1 MQALGVDIG
10 GSGIKG
16 AVVDIQTGEFAVKR
30 LRIPTPSPATADA
43 VVDTVAQLVGEFGWK
58 GPLGV
63 GYPGVV
69 KESVVLTAANLDKSL
84 LGFDLGNALKAKTAL
99 PKVAILNDAD
109 AAGFAE
115 VRLGEGAG
123 VKGVVIMVTVGT
135 GIGVALFNNG
145 VLLPNLEIGHVEF
158 HGEDAESLLSEPSR
172 KKKKLSRKR
181 WNQRFD
187 KYLRYLEG
195 LFWPDL
201 FIVGGGGI
209 KKQDK
214 LESVF
219 TTRTPVKFARFKNQ
233 AGIIGAAIAASEN
246 MVIR

>member
-1 MQALGVDIG
+1 MQTLGVDIG

-16 AVVDIQTGEFAVKR
+16 AVVETSTGELVVKR
-30 LRIPTPSPATADA
+30 VRIPTPSPATAEA
-43 VVDTVAQLVGEFGWK
+43 VVDTVGLLFKEFSWK
-58 GPLGV
+58 GPVGL

-69 KESVVLTAANLDKSL
+69 KGTVVHTAANLDKSL
-84 LGFDLGNALKAKTAL
+84 VGFDLGGSIRKKTGIREIA
-99 PKVAILNDAD
+99 VLNDAD

-123 VKGVVIMVTVGT
+123 VKGVVMMITVGT

-145 VLLPNLEIGHVEF
+145 VLLPNLEIGHIEF
-158 HGEDAESLLSEPSR
+158 RGEDAEDQLSEPAR
-172 KKKKLSRKR
+172 KEKKLARKR

-195 LFWPDL
+195 LFWPDM

-209 KKQDK
+209 RKIDK

-219 TTRTPVKFARFKNQ
+219 TTRTPVKFAKFKNQ
-233 AGIIGAAIAASEN
+233 AGIIGAAIAASEGV
-246 MVIR
+246 VIK